1 MNGPAPGNSPWA
13 GHSNLMG
20 AQQDF
25 RRRITRR
32 GSKFLYRSTQED
44 CMSKVAVGLLLAA
57 ALVLTPMWAAAAEF
71 KVGVVDGMDVV
82 SKSADGK
89 RVQDSIKRK
98 SEELGKPF
106 AQRRQDLGKEVEEFQ
121 KQAAVMK
128 EDARK
133 RRAEELEKKMADF
146 QKQGS
151 DAEKQ
156 LQQFQEKELAPL
168 FQKLEGAV
176 KGVAQEDKLDMVLD
190 KRNAGLLYMDPKLD
204 ITEKV
209 RSRFGR

>member
-1 MNGPAPGNSPWA
+1 
-13 GHSNLMG
+13 
-20 AQQDF
+20 
-25 RRRITRR
+25 
-32 GSKFLYRSTQED
+32 
-44 CMSKVAVGLLLAA
+44 MSKVGVGLLLTA

-106 AQRRQDLGKEVEEFQ
+106 IQRRQELAKQVEEFQ
-121 KQAAVMK
+121 KQASLMK

-133 RRAEELEKKMADF
+133 QKAEDLEKKMQDF
-146 QKQGS
+146 QKQGA

-176 KGVAQEDKLDMVLD
+176 KAVAQQDKLDMVLD

-204 ITEKV
+204 ITDKV
-209 RSRFGR
+209 RSKFGS

>member
-1 MNGPAPGNSPWA
+1 
-13 GHSNLMG
+13 
-20 AQQDF
+20 
-25 RRRITRR
+25 
-32 GSKFLYRSTQED
+32 
-44 CMSKVAVGLLLAA
+44 MSKVAVGLLLAA

-82 SKSADGK
+82 SKSSDGK
-89 RVQDSIKRK
+89 RVQDNIKRK
-98 SEELGKPF
+98 SEELSRPF
-106 AQRRQDLGKEVEEFQ
+106 AVKRQDLSKEVEEFQ

-133 RRAEELEKKMADF
+133 RKAEELEKKMADF

-168 FQKLEGAV
+168 FQKLESAV
-176 KGVAQEDKLDMVLD
+176 KTVAQQEKLDMVLD

-204 ITEKV
+204 ITDKV
-209 RSRFGR
+209 RTKFGG

>member
-1 MNGPAPGNSPWA
+1 
-13 GHSNLMG
+13 
-20 AQQDF
+20 
-25 RRRITRR
+25 
-32 GSKFLYRSTQED
+32 
-44 CMSKVAVGLLLAA
+44 MSKVAVGLLLAA

-82 SKSADGK
+82 SKSAEGK
-89 RVQDSIKRK
+89 RVQDNIKRK

-106 AQRRQDLGKEVEEFQ
+106 ALKRQDLGKEVEEFQ

-133 RRAEELEKKMADF
+133 RKAEELEKKMADF

-168 FQKLEGAV
+168 FQKLESAV
-176 KGVAQEDKLDMVLD
+176 KTVAQQEKLDMVLD
-190 KRNAGLLYMDPKLD
+190 KRNAGLLYMDPKMD
-204 ITEKV
+204 ITDKV
-209 RSRFGR
+209 RSKF

>member
-1 MNGPAPGNSPWA
+1 
-13 GHSNLMG
+13 
-20 AQQDF
+20 
-25 RRRITRR
+25 
-32 GSKFLYRSTQED
+32 
-44 CMSKVAVGLLLAA
+44 MSKVGVGLLLTA
-57 ALVLTPMWAAAAEF
+57 ALVLTPLWAAAADF
-71 KVGVVDGMDVV
+71 KVGIVDGMDVV
-82 SKSADGK
+82 SKSVDGK

-106 AQRRQDLGKEVEEFQ
+106 SQRRADLAKEVEEFQ
-121 KQAAVMK
+121 KQASVMK

-133 RRAEELEKKMADF
+133 RKAEELEKKMQDF

-176 KGVAQEDKLDMVLD
+176 KSVAQQDKLDMVLD
-190 KRNAGLLYMDPKLD
+190 KRNAGLLFMDPKLD

-209 RSRFGR
+209 RSNFR